1 MVATVT
7 MNGGVQMHF
16 NKEIQN
22 KYINVEAGGIILFF
36 PNPKEWLKI
45 SMS

>member
-7 MNGGVQMHF
+7 MKGERILF

-22 KYINVEAGGIILFF
+22 KYINVEAGGIILFSLT
-36 PNPKEWLKI
+36 LK
-45 SMS
+45 SG